1 MKLYTLDEATKASI
15 AFFNG
20 DVFAADAFVSKYA
33 LRTPTGE
40 FLEATPADIVPRVCR
55 ELARVEQAYPNPM
68 SEEEILDLLCTRDA
82 TTRQITEFGD
92 VIPQGSPLSAIGNT
106 FQKQSLSN
114 CFVVASPY
122 DSYSGIMMTDEQLAQ
137 IMKRRGGVGVDISP
151 IRPKDMPTTNAAR
164 TTDGIGI
171 FMQRF
176 SNTCGEVAQGGR
188 RGALMIMLSCLHPE
202 IETFINIKK
211 DKQLVTNAN
220 ISIKWTDEFMQAV
233 RDNTQITLRWPV
245 DATPENAVVTKV
257 VNAADIFEQ
266 FIQANWVADEP
277 GGLFWDTVIKMS
289 PADCYADVGYKTTAT
304 NPCVVGSTLIATA
317 DGRNAVTIRQ
327 LVCEGKDVPLYA
339 VDPTTQRVEIRMGRN
354 PRQTGTKCEV
364 WKLTLD
370 DGSTL
375 IATPDHR
382 VMLRCG
388 TYVELAALLPGD
400 SLMPFNSFNSNG
412 YRQICNSG
420 ADMIGGAKL
429 IVDNIV

>member
-33 LRTPTGE
+33 LRTPAGE

-55 ELARVEQAYPNPM
+55 EFARVEQAYPNPM

-171 FMQRF
+171 FMERY
-176 SNTCGEVAQGGR
+176 SNTTREVAQGGR
-188 RGALMIMLSCLHPE
+188 RGALM
-202 IETFINIKK
+202 ETI
-211 DKQLVTNAN
+211 DGDQEHVLDAAAA
-220 ISIKWTDEFMQAV
+220 AV
-233 RDNTQITLRWPV
+233 Y
-245 DATPENAVVTKV
+245 
-257 VNAADIFEQ
+257 F
-266 FIQANWVADEP
+266 
-277 GGLFWDTVIKMS
+277 S
-289 PADCYADVGYKTTAT
+289 PA
-304 NPCVVGSTLIATA
+304 
-317 DGRNAVTIRQ
+317 
-327 LVCEGKDVPLYA
+327 
-339 VDPTTQRVEIRMGRN
+339 
-354 PRQTGTKCEV
+354 
-364 WKLTLD
+364 
-370 DGSTL
+370 
-375 IATPDHR
+375 
-382 VMLRCG
+382 
-388 TYVELAALLPGD
+388 
-400 SLMPFNSFNSNG
+400 
-412 YRQICNSG
+412 
-420 ADMIGGAKL
+420 
-429 IVDNIV
+429 